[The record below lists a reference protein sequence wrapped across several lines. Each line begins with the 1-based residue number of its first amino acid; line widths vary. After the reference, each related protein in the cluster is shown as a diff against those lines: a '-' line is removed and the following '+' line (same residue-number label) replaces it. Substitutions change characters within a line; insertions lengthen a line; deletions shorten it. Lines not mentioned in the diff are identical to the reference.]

1 MAFED
6 AETLAHV
13 LDRAFSSVFN
23 QAEALSPMLEAWE
36 HHRMKRIEQVL
47 AFTTR
52 GGQVR
57 TSNLNPYQQIAKEW
71 AMWLMFKWIGS
82 DGGAKW
88 LYEYSAE
95 NVLAEL
101 P

>member
-6 AETLAHV
+6 GETLAHV
-13 LDRAFSSVFN
+13 LDRAFSSVFD
-23 QAEALSPMLEAWE
+23 QAKDLPQLLAGWQQ
-36 HHRMKRIEQVL
+36 HRMKRIENVM

-52 GGQVR
+52 GGALR
-57 TSNLNPYQQIAKEW
+57 KANLSPAQMKVKEW
-71 AMWLMFKWIGS
+71 VLWLLLKWVGP

-88 LYEYSAE
+88 LYEYHAE
-95 NVLAEL
+95 NVLADL